1 MPTSFLK
8 NIITIEIINKCC
20 PTFISTSPK
29 SFIREF
35 LGGLFGGNGFCPNLK
50 SNKNTFSNV
59 KLSLATNVEN
69 KILLENNLKNII
81 ELMKKLDVEAEIS
94 KNKEYYEAKQKM
106 VEIYIYVKS
115 NEVFRKN
122 IGFRHYIFKL
132 ARLDIACSYER
143 YCEEVKKQ
151 YDIIFD
157 KVNSL
162 INKNYKKE
170 QLNIILEKV
179 NYELY
184 SKCKP
189 LNEYYSLLPS
199 VSLVQHKIN
208 KFD

>member
-94 KNKEYYEAKQKM
+94 KNKEYYEATQ
-106 VEIYIYVKS
+106 E
-115 NEVFRKN
+115 ERK
-122 IGFRHYIFKL
+122 
-132 ARLDIACSYER
+132 E
-143 YCEEVKKQ
+143 
-151 YDIIFD
+151 
-157 KVNSL
+157 
-162 INKNYKKE
+162 YKKE
-170 QLNIILEKV
+170 YYEEKKDKLKEQMKEYRE
-179 NYELY
+179 NNKEQKKEYDKEY
-184 SKCKP
+184 REANKEHRKEQKK
-189 LNEYYSLLPS
+189 EYYEANKEKIKEQQKEKINCLCGSIFCKSDKAKHEKTEKHKIFINSLL
-199 VSLVQHKIN
+199 LK
-208 KFD
+208 